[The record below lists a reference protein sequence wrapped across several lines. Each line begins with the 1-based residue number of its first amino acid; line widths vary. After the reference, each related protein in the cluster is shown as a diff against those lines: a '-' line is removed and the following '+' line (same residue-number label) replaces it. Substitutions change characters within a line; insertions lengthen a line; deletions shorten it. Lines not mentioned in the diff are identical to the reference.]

1 MPGLCGRKTWML
13 NLPAATYSRAMQGY
27 RDEIDMKWH
36 LESKACPVE
45 ISMLSNNV
53 QMV

>member
-27 RDEIDMKWH
+27 RDEIDKKWY
-36 LESKACPVE
+36 LESEACPVE